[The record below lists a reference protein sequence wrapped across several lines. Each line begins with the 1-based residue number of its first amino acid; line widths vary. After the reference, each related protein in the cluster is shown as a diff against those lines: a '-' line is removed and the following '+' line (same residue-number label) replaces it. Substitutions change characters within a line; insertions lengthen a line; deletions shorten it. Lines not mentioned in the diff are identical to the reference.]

1 VKKCAFIASTG
12 TELLCQRKALGL
24 SQSELAQAIGVS
36 ASAIASWERGVG
48 VMSAYSH
55 HLLRQFFK
63 DTQAQRQLHAAGD
76 VKSAAKMRATGD
88 CTTGGCAL

>member
-1 VKKCAFIASTG
+1 
-12 TELLCQRKALGL
+12 
-24 SQSELAQAIGVS
+24 
-36 ASAIASWERGVG
+36 
-48 VMSAYSH
+48 MSAYSH